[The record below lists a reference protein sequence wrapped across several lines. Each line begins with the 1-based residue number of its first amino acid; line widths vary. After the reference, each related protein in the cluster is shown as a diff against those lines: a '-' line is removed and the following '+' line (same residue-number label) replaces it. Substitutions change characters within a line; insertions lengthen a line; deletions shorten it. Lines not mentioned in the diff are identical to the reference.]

1 MNNINVFFENK
12 FQKSDE
18 GIYILDKKDH
28 YVKNF
33 GKQWK
38 NYNKVQ
44 IDSYN
49 NFLVSKNF
57 LKKIIFNELNFLK
70 GKKILEI
77 DCGAGRFT
85 EYLAPLSSICVSV
98 DLSSAIFYNV
108 ASNEKNLILVKADF
122 LKLISKNKFDVVICR
137 GVLQHTPDPYKSIL
151 KLFEF
156 ISSNGYV
163 YFDIYPMPKI
173 GLLHPKYFFWR
184 PVIKLLFSYEKFELY
199 LKNNIKTL
207 LKIKRIIKKIFFK
220 SNFISDL
227 FIPVWDY
234 EGKINL
240 DKLQL
245 EKWSIMDT
253 LDGIFAKYDK
263 PISNYNVIKFLKNNN
278 IKIIKNDKKNNIFM
292 TQIK

>member
-1 MNNINVFFENK
+1 MNDLSNFFKNKFIINKDNIN
-12 FQKSDE
+12 
-18 GIYILDKKDH
+18 ILDIEDK
-28 YVKNF
+28 YTSNF

-38 NYNKVQ
+38 EYNSVQ
-44 IDSYN
+44 IDSIN
-49 NFLVSKNF
+49 NFQISKNF
-57 LKKIIFNELNFLK
+57 LEKIIFSEIKTLK
-70 GKKILEI
+70 GKNILEI
-77 DCGAGRFT
+77 GCGAGRFT
-85 EYLAPLSSICVSV
+85 EYLAPISNKCVSV

-108 ASNEKNLILVKADF
+108 AIANSNLILVKADF

-227 FIPVWDY
+227 FIPIWDY

>member
-1 MNNINVFFENK
+1 
-12 FQKSDE
+12 
-18 GIYILDKKDH
+18 
-28 YVKNF
+28 
-33 GKQWK
+33 
-38 NYNKVQ
+38 
-44 IDSYN
+44 
-49 NFLVSKNF
+49 
-57 LKKIIFNELNFLK
+57 
-70 GKKILEI
+70 
-77 DCGAGRFT
+77 
-85 EYLAPLSSICVSV
+85 
-98 DLSSAIFYNV
+98 
-108 ASNEKNLILVKADF
+108 
-122 LKLISKNKFDVVICR
+122 
-137 GVLQHTPDPYKSIL
+137 
-151 KLFEF
+151 
-156 ISSNGYV
+156 
-163 YFDIYPMPKI
+163 MPKI
-173 GLLHPKYFFWR
+173 GYLHPKYFFWR

>member
-1 MNNINVFFENK
+1 MNDLSNFFKNKFIINKDNIN
-12 FQKSDE
+12 
-18 GIYILDKKDH
+18 ILDIEDK
-28 YVKNF
+28 YTSNF

-38 NYNKVQ
+38 EYNSVQ
-44 IDSYN
+44 IDSIN
-49 NFLVSKNF
+49 NFQISKNF
-57 LKKIIFNELNFLK
+57 LEKIIFSEIKTLK
-70 GKKILEI
+70 GKNILEI
-77 DCGAGRFT
+77 GCGAGRFT
-85 EYLAPLSSICVSV
+85 EYLAPISNKCVSV

-108 ASNEKNLILVKADF
+108 AITNSNLILVKADF

>member
-1 MNNINVFFENK
+1 MNDLSNFFKNKFIINKDNIN
-12 FQKSDE
+12 
-18 GIYILDKKDH
+18 ILDIEDK
-28 YVKNF
+28 YTSNF

-38 NYNKVQ
+38 EYNSVQ
-44 IDSYN
+44 IDSIN
-49 NFLVSKNF
+49 NFQISKNF
-57 LKKIIFNELNFLK
+57 LEKIIFSEIKTLK
-70 GKKILEI
+70 GKNILEI
-77 DCGAGRFT
+77 GCGAGRFT
-85 EYLAPLSSICVSV
+85 EYLAPISNKCVSV

-108 ASNEKNLILVKADF
+108 AIANSNLILVKADF